1 MALDDGAGG
10 FGLFAGLAAGTAGI
24 AGAVAGQAK
33 ALTVEVESM
42 QKFTSRVDE
51 LLTKLE
57 GSQAAPKRMADG
69 SLPSGHLGTGFGEA
83 DGLYAAYHT
92 VHAQLAMLSKGLAG
106 QIEALSIA
114 VESSR
119 VGYENVDDDVK
130 QRMRRLHADA
140 EKHYDPTRDPAVDHP
155 TMPRGGAGGGGGT
168 GNGGT
173 GVGGGTGNGG
183 SGDGGSGG
191 NGSTAGGSF

>member
-10 FGLFAGLAAGTAGI
+10 FGLFAGLAAGTAGM

-42 QKFTSRVDE
+42 QKFKSRVDE

-83 DGLYAAYHT
+83 DGLYGAYHT

-155 TMPRGGAGGGGGT
+155 ATARGGGGGGAGGT

-173 GVGGGTGNGG
+173 GNGG
-183 SGDGGSGG
+183 VGDGGSGD